1 MPPDQRPA
9 AFIDRD
15 GVINEDRHH
24 VHRIEDFVVIQGVVE
39 GLRQLQDHGYAL
51 VVVTNQA
58 GIAKGLYSQ
67 DDYDRLSRHML
78 DLMARHGVRI
88 DGLYH
93 CPHHPEGSVPALKTS
108 CDCRKPAPGML
119 KRAARELGLDLE
131 GSAMVGDKLSDVM
144 AGRAAGVGLNVLVES
159 GHALTDRAESYADH
173 CCADLRAAADWICA
187 SGARS
192 HP

>member
-1 MPPDQRPA
+1 
-9 AFIDRD
+9 
-15 GVINEDRHH
+15 
-24 VHRIEDFVVIQGVVE
+24 
-39 GLRQLQDHGYAL
+39 LRQLQDHGYAL

-78 DLMARHGVRI
+78 EFMARHGVRI
-88 DGLYH
+88 DGVYH
-93 CPHHPEGSVPALKTS
+93 CPHHPEGSVLGLTTI

-119 KRAARELGLDLE
+119 NRAARELGLDLE
-131 GSAMVGDKLSDVM
+131 GSAMIGDKLSDVM

-159 GHALTDRAESYADH
+159 GHALPDRTECSADH
-173 CCADLRAAADWICA
+173 RCADLRAAAEWICTN
-187 SGARS
+187 GTRS

>member
-67 DDYDRLSRHML
+67 DDYDRLSGHMIE
-78 DLMARHGVRI
+78 LMARHGVRI
-88 DGLYH
+88 DGVYH
-93 CPHHPEGSVPALKTS
+93 CPHHPEGSVPALTTS
-108 CDCRKPAPGML
+108 CDCRKPAPGMMN
-119 KRAARELGLDLE
+119 RAARELGLDLE
-131 GSAMVGDKLSDVM
+131 GSAMIGDKLSDVM

-159 GHALTDRAESYADH
+159 GHALPNRTESSADYR
-173 CCADLRAAADWICA
+173 CADLRAAAEWICA
-187 SGARS
+187 NGARS
-192 HP
+192 